1 MLSKHTPGQEICGCT
16 VMLQEKTDA
25 CVGHHGD
32 RLSSWGNHSLGMN
45 GIKSLERSKLPMP
58 TNVPKHH
65 SLPFALADTVVKELL
80 STIGCLSSSLLL
92 HYPFFENHLQ
102 SF

>member
-1 MLSKHTPGQEICGCT
+1 
-16 VMLQEKTDA
+16 MLQEKTDA
-25 CVGHHGD
+25 CVGHHGN

-45 GIKSLERSKLPMP
+45 GIKSLERSKLPVP
-58 TNVPKHH
+58 TNVPTHH
-65 SLPFALADTVVKELL
+65 SLPFALADIAVKELL
-80 STIGCLSSSLLL
+80 SMIGCLSSSLLL

>member
-1 MLSKHTPGQEICGCT
+1 
-16 VMLQEKTDA
+16 MLQEKADA

-32 RLSSWGNHSLGMN
+32 RLSFWGNHSLGMN
-45 GIKSLERSKLPMP
+45 GIKVLEMSRRPMP
-58 TNVPKHH
+58 INVPEHY
-65 SLPFALADTVVKELL
+65 SLPFALADIAVKELL

-92 HYPFFENHLQ
+92 HYPFFKKHLQ